1 MPKIKIILIFAP
13 ANIIHN
19 KLSCNGF
26 QNRNP
31 TTKSMRRVVGEQS
44 RERHRF

>member
-19 KLSCNGF
+19 KLSCYGF

-31 TTKSMRRVVGEQS
+31 TTKGMRRAVGEQS